1 MVIRLDRLST
11 SDQGTFGQIILPDQ
25 VVFTGELPWR
35 DNTPGKS
42 CIPEGEYRCVWGPSP
57 RFGHAF
63 EVTGV
68 PGRSRVLIHNGN
80 YCGDVDKG
88 FRSHV
93 LGCVLLGQ
101 ARGKLGGQQAVLLS
115 RYAMTGFQKAVG
127 VEPFTL
133 EVRNNGLF

>member
-1 MVIRLDRLST
+1 MLVQLNRLRT
-11 SDQGTFGQIILPDQ
+11 GDQGTFGQIVLPNR
-25 VVFTGELPWR
+25 VLFTGELPWR
-35 DNTPGKS
+35 DNKTGKS
-42 CIPEGEYRCVWGPSP
+42 CIPEGDYLCVWGPSR

-93 LGCVLLGQ
+93 LGCVLLGT
-101 ARGKLGGQQAVLLS
+101 AEGKLAGQKAVLLS
-115 RYAMTGFQKAVG
+115 RYGMAEFMRHVG
-127 VEPFTL
+127 EEPFTL

>member
-1 MVIRLDRLST
+1 MFIRLDRHTT
-11 SDQGTFGQIILPDQ
+11 SDQGTFGQITLPDR
-25 VVFTGELPWR
+25 VLFTGELPWR
-35 DNTPGKS
+35 DNASGKS
-42 CIPEGEYRCVWGPSP
+42 CIPEGDYRCVWGLSK

-88 FRSHV
+88 FKSHV

-101 ARGKLGGQQAVLLS
+101 AEGKLDGQRAVLLS
-115 RYAMTGFQKAVG
+115 RYAISTFLAHVG
-127 VEPFTL
+127 NEPFTL

>member
-11 SDQGTFGQIILPDQ
+11 SDQGTFGQIHLAGGTL
-25 VVFTGELPWR
+25 FTGELPWR
-35 DNTPGKS
+35 ENASGKS
-42 CIPEGEYRCVWGPSP
+42 CIPEGDYRCVWGPSK
-57 RFGHAF
+57 RFGAAF

-80 YCGDVDKG
+80 FCGDVGLG
-88 FRSHV
+88 FKSHV

-101 ARGKLGGQQAVLLS
+101 AKGVLQGQRAVLLS
-115 RYAMTGFQKAVG
+115 RYAMTDFQKTVG
-127 VEPFTL
+127 TEPFTL